1 MEYHAKISPSGAHR
15 WMRCAGSVVLEEGLP
30 DQSSFYADEGS
41 AAHQLATYCL
51 EDGTDAAEYIGEEI
65 RIGERRFVVDKA
77 MAGHVQDYADYVRDL
92 AKGKTLLVERDVPI
106 GHLTGETGATGRSD
120 AIIMD
125 GSTIIVVDLKYGM
138 GVSVEAEE
146 NEQAQMYA
154 LGALE
159 EYGIAADFTHAE
171 MHIHMPRK
179 GHVSSWR
186 VSVAELQRFALDV
199 EAASLRVSDARNGLS
214 VTGQPRYM
222 NEPLD
227 SPSQAL
233 QPSEKACQWC
243 KAKATCPALAAE
255 VAELVSDVASAADFA
270 DLVPSRIDSL
280 TGNNHLTH
288 AMSKVGLV
296 EDWCKAIRAEI
307 ERRLFA
313 GVPVEGYKLVEGK
326 QGNRAWTDP
335 AEAEKLLKSFR
346 LREAEMY
353 DMKVISPTTAEKVL
367 KASPKR
373 WEKAQSLITRAPGK
387 PSVAPASDKRA
398 ALAIVATSEDF
409 AHMVGNTE

>member
-1 MEYHAKISPSGAHR
+1 MACP
-15 WMRCAGSVVLEEGLP
+15 GSVVLEEGLP
-30 DQSSFYADEGS
+30 DQGSFYADEGS

-51 EDGTDAAEYIGEEI
+51 EDGTNAADYIGEEI
-65 RIGERRFVVDKA
+65 KIGERRFVVDKA
-77 MAGHVQDYADYVRDL
+77 MAGHVQTYVDYVREL

-106 GHLTGETGATGRSD
+106 GHMTGEKGATGRSD

-125 GSTIIVVDLKYGM
+125 GTTIIVVDLKYGM
-138 GVSVEAEE
+138 GVSVEAED

-179 GHVSSWR
+179 EHVSSWR
-186 VSVAELQRFALDV
+186 VPVEQLDV
-199 EAASLRVSDARNGLS
+199 FKYHVMEASHEVGAAKPGSLTHVKGANYFS
-214 VTGQPRYM
+214 
-222 NEPLD
+222 
-227 SPSQAL
+227 
-233 QPSEKACQWC
+233 PSEKACRWC
-243 KAKATCPALAAE
+243 KAKASCPALAAE
-255 VAELVSDVASAADFA
+255 VASLAGDAASAADFA
-270 DLVPSRIDSL
+270 DLVPAKIDAE
-280 TGNNHLTH
+280 TGSNHLAH

-313 GVPVEGYKLVEGK
+313 GLPVEGYKLVEGK
-326 QGNRAWTDP
+326 QGNRAWSDP

-373 WEKAQSLITRAPGK
+373 WEKAQALITRSPGR
-387 PSVAPASDKRA
+387 PSVAPASDKRPA
-398 ALAIVATSEDF
+398 MAIVATAEDF
-409 AHMVGNTE
+409 AGLLEGTK

>member
-1 MEYHAKISPSGAHR
+1 
-15 WMRCAGSVVLEEGLP
+15 MRCPGSVVLEEGLP
-30 DQSSFYADEGS
+30 DQGSFYADEGS

-51 EDGTDAAEYIGEEI
+51 EDSTEAAEYIGEEI
-65 RIGERRFVVDKA
+65 RIGERRFVVDKT
-77 MAGHVQDYADYVRDL
+77 MAGYVQDYVDYVREL

-106 GHLTGETGATGRSD
+106 GHLTGEAGATGRSD

-125 GSTIIVVDLKYGM
+125 GSTITVVDLKYGM

-186 VSVAELQRFALDV
+186 VSVEDLNLFSDRVRQ
-199 EAASLRVSDARNGLS
+199 ASLLVDDIKQGFA
-214 VTGQPRYM
+214 VTGLPRYM
-222 NEPLD
+222 DEPLD
-227 SPSQAL
+227 VRTEAL

-255 VAELVSDVASAADFA
+255 VAELVSDVVSAADFA
-270 DLVPSRIDSL
+270 DLVPAKIDAE
-280 TGNNHLTH
+280 TGDNHLTH

-313 GVPVEGYKLVEGK
+313 GLPVEGYKLVEGK

-335 AEAEKLLKSFR
+335 VEAEKLLKSFR

-387 PSVAPASDKRA
+387 PSVAPASDKRP
-398 ALAIVATSEDF
+398 ALAIVATAEDF
-409 AHMVGNTE
+409 RGLIDG

>member
-1 MEYHAKISPSGAHR
+1 MLTHARLSPSGAHR
-15 WMRCAGSVVLEEGLP
+15 WMACPGSVVLEDGLP
-30 DQSSFYADEGS
+30 DEGSFYADEGS

-51 EDGTDAAEYIGEEI
+51 EDGTDASQYIGEEI

-77 MAGHVQDYADYVRDL
+77 MAGHVQDYVDYVRKL
-92 AKGKTLLVERDVPI
+92 AEGKTLLVERDVPI

-125 GSTIIVVDLKYGM
+125 GNSIIVVDLKYGM
-138 GVSVEAEE
+138 GVSVEAEQ

-159 EYGIAADFTHAE
+159 EYSIAADFTHAE

-186 VSVAELQRFALDV
+186 VSVDELQSFAAAV
-199 EAASLRVSDARNGLS
+199 SNAASEVELAKSTSAGMEHKNTSGPMLEH
-214 VTGQPRYM
+214 Y
-222 NEPLD
+222 N
-227 SPSQAL
+227 
-233 QPSEKACQWC
+233 PSEKACQWC

-255 VAELVSDVASAADFA
+255 VSGVAGEAATAADFA
-270 DLVPSRIDSL
+270 EFIPVVVNAD
-280 TGNNHLTH
+280 TGDNYLTH

-313 GVPVEGYKLVEGK
+313 GQPVEGYKLVEGK

-335 AEAEKLLKSFR
+335 VEAEKLLKSFR

-353 DMKVISPTTAEKVL
+353 DMKIISPTSAEKVL

-373 WEKAQSLITRAPGK
+373 WEKAQTLITRAPGK
-387 PSVAPASDKRA
+387 PSVAPASDKRPA
-398 ALAIVATSEDF
+398 MAIVATSEDF
-409 AHMVGNTE
+409 ADMVGNTK